1 MSEQRVTIAHQDR
14 RKLPRT
20 PQDRRKLPRKRIVQR
35 GEIVYGEGRFTLSCL
50 IRSIS
55 PKGAR
60 ISVEKGH
67 SMPTHVY
74 LIDVLDGMAYASEV
88 MWMRSPLF
96 GLKFLRTYNLAE
108 LNERDLRYLKRFW
121 LNLAR

>member
-1 MSEQRVTIAHQDR
+1 MSDRRASPRSQDR
-14 RKLPRT
+14 RR
-20 PQDRRKLPRKRIVQR
+20 LPRKRLVQR
-35 GEIVYGEGRFTLSCL
+35 GEIVYSEGRFTLSCL

-55 PKGAR
+55 SKGAR
-60 ISVEKGH
+60 ITVQKGH

-74 LIDVLDGMAYASEV
+74 LIDVLDGMAYAAEV

-96 GLKFLRTYNLAE
+96 GLKFLRSYNLAE
-108 LNERDLRYLKRFW
+108 LTERDLRYLKRFW